1 VSIVR
6 GRPRVEAV
14 DTDAAVTPL
23 ELFFDLVF
31 VFGLVQIT
39 TFMAADLS
47 WRGLLHGVLIIG
59 LFWWSWVCY
68 AWVGNVARAD
78 EGLIRLTMFG
88 AMATMFVLAL
98 SIPEAFDDVPGG
110 LPGPMVVALCY
121 FLFRALHIVVFWIIS
136 TTDAGLRAQVKRILP
151 ATVAGTALLLVA
163 AMTHGTLQTALWWPT
178 TWATSSAGPGDGASG
193 RSATSPSGTD

>member
-1 VSIVR
+1 MSIVR

-59 LFWWSWVCY
+59 LLWWSWVCY

-110 LPGPMVVALCY
+110 LPG
-121 FLFRALHIVVFWIIS
+121 R
-136 TTDAGLRAQVKRILP
+136 
-151 ATVAGTALLLVA
+151 
-163 AMTHGTLQTALWWPT
+163 WWSPC
-178 TWATSSAGPGDGASG
+178 ATSCFARCTSWCSG
-193 RSATSPSGTD
+193 SSPPPTRAFARR